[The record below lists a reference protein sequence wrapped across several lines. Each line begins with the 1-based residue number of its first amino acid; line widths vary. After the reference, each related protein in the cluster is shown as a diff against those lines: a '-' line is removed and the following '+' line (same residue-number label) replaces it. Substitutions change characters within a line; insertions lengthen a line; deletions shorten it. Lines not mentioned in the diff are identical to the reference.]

1 MSSVELVSTKLKV
14 AALSAAISWLLVLI
28 FVAVWI
34 PFWANPDSI
43 AMISGL
49 LSAVYAHTA
58 LPPYVVAALGIM
70 ALMLL
75 TWRFLVGG
83 LWLGLSGNKTA
94 FALSAVPY
102 VVVPLIVLPAILV
115 NSTNSSL
122 LGWIHD
128 HSNRLMQVFVWIMSA
143 AVVAKFSLAI
153 YACRNIPPSF
163 VRRYLPIWL
172 AGTVVFVALAVV
184 LSGLMRTATI
194 LIALLL
200 VPLARIAC
208 CTVITGKEPTPVI
221 NSTCVIS
228 PGFQVQCSAT
238 S

>member
-1 MSSVELVSTKLKV
+1 
-14 AALSAAISWLLVLI
+14 
-28 FVAVWI
+28 
-34 PFWANPDSI
+34 
-43 AMISGL
+43 
-49 LSAVYAHTA
+49 
-58 LPPYVVAALGIM
+58 M

-128 HSNRLMQVFVWIMSA
+128 HSNRLMEVLVWILAA

-153 YACRNIPPSF
+153 YSCRNTPPSF

-184 LSGLMRTATI
+184 LSGIMQTATI

-200 VPLARIAC
+200 VPLARIA
-208 CTVITGKEPTPVI
+208 VAPSSLAR
-221 NSTCVIS
+221 NRHRS
-228 PGFQVQCSAT
+228 
-238 S
+238 